1 MLQAALHGQQTIVG
15 DENQQLLLVYT
26 VKGLELQTVHLGK
39 KQPPS
44 LLSTD
49 FVRGNTGYRRFHGG
63 GISQPLAR
71 AAGLK
76 PGYRPKVVDC
86 TAGLGVDSFILAVL
100 GCQVTMIER
109 SPLIGALLADGL
121 ERAADHPATKEIMAR
136 IELRLGNSCEIITTL
151 PERPAT
157 IYLDPMYPHRLVS
170 ALNKQAMRT
179 IRAVVGDDHDAAL
192 LLETALTIAANR
204 VVVKRPQGAPTLNDR
219 QPSHIIALKNS
230 RFDVY
235 LTGISQ

>member
-1 MLQAALHGQQTIVG
+1 MLQAALHGQQTMIG

-26 VKGLELQTVHLGK
+26 AKGLELQTVHPGK

-44 LLSTD
+44 SLIVD
-49 FVRGNTGYRRFHGG
+49 FVHGHTGYRRFHGG
-63 GISQPLAR
+63 GINQPLAR
-71 AAGLK
+71 AAGVK
-76 PGYRPKVVDC
+76 SGYRPTVVDA

-109 SPLIGALLADGL
+109 SPIIGALLEDGL
-121 ERAADHPATKEIMAR
+121 QRAADHPATKEIMAR
-136 IELRLGNSCEIITTL
+136 IELRLGNSCEIITAL

-179 IRAVVGDDHDAAL
+179 IRAVVGDDPDAAT
-192 LLETALTIAANR
+192 LLETALKVATNR
-204 VVVKRPQGAPTLNDR
+204 VVVKRPQNAPTLNDR
-219 QPSHIIALKNS
+219 PPSHIIAMKNS

-235 LTGISQ
+235 LTDIA